1 MDLEVTDVTVRFGG
15 NTVLSDVGLDA
26 VSGGITSLIGP
37 NGAGKTTLFNVIT
50 GVLKP
55 TSGRVML
62 GTNDMTSM
70 PVHKRVRLGLGRT
83 FQRLELFGTLTV
95 EENLR
100 VAASAIPRE
109 RRTSEVQ
116 RVIQQLRLQQV
127 SDVRADTLPTGTG
140 RLVEL
145 ARALVGEP
153 SLLLLDEPASGQN
166 DSETRVFSEVLVD
179 LADRGMTILLVE
191 HDMNLVMAISHRIH
205 VLDFGQLI
213 ASGSPAEIRSDA
225 RVQAAYLGQESL
237 EVGSGR
243 RRSDVSTGAH
253 P

>member
-1 MDLEVTDVTVRFGG
+1 MTVRFGG

-237 EVGSGR
+237 EVGSSR

>member
-1 MDLEVTDVTVRFGG
+1 M
-15 NTVLSDVGLDA
+15 
-26 VSGGITSLIGP
+26 
-37 NGAGKTTLFNVIT
+37 
-50 GVLKP
+50 
-55 TSGRVML
+55 
-62 GTNDMTSM
+62 
-70 PVHKRVRLGLGRT
+70 
-83 FQRLELFGTLTV
+83 
-95 EENLR
+95 
-100 VAASAIPRE
+100 
-109 RRTSEVQ
+109 
-116 RVIQQLRLQQV
+116 
-127 SDVRADTLPTGTG
+127 
-140 RLVEL
+140 EL

-213 ASGSPAEIRSDA
+213 ASGSPAEIRSDV

-237 EVGSGR
+237 EVGSDR